1 MTNRRQQ
8 LVAFA
13 ILLAL
18 DAVLVLL
25 SYTIVPLEQLSGGQ
39 PVPPSLSTVPPWLLG
54 LANAAIVLVVYG
66 LVGLAGLWF
75 AFRLNLPGIFE
86 GRSGWRAWLIVPL
99 VIGLGLGILV
109 IAIDRVSAALG
120 HWQGFTHP
128 AFPLSI
134 IASGTAGIG
143 EEILFRL
150 FVLGLWGFLLNLVLR
165 RWKATGV
172 ALWVA
177 NIIAALAFSASHLPT
192 AMILLGV
199 SSPAE
204 IPPIVLGELF
214 LINGAMGLVAGAFYM
229 RRGLVAA
236 SGIHFGADF
245 VWHVL
250 SPVWRLFLP

>member
-1 MTNRRQQ
+1 MTNRRNQ

-18 DAVLVLL
+18 DALL
-25 SYTIVPLEQLSGGQ
+25 ALLAYTAVPLEQLGGGQ
-39 PVPPSLSTVPPWLLG
+39 PVPPSLSTVPAWQLG
-54 LANAAIVLVVYG
+54 LANAAIIFVTYG
-66 LVGLAGLWF
+66 LLGLAGLWL
-75 AFRLNLPGIFE
+75 AFRSGLPGIFKE
-86 GRSGWRAWLIVPL
+86 SAGWRAWFLVPL
-99 VIGLGLGILV
+99 AVGLGLGVLV
-109 IAIDRVSAALG
+109 IAVDRVSAALG

-150 FVLGLWGFLLNLVLR
+150 FVLSLWGFLLNLMLR
-165 RWKATGV
+165 RWHATGV
-172 ALWVA
+172 ALWIA
-177 NIIAALAFSASHLPT
+177 NVIAALAFSASHLPT

-199 SSPAE
+199 STPAE
-204 IPPIVLGELF
+204 IPPVILGEL
-214 LINGAMGLVAGAFYM
+214 LLVNGVIGLVAGAFFM

-250 SPVWRLFLP
+250 FPVWRLFLP